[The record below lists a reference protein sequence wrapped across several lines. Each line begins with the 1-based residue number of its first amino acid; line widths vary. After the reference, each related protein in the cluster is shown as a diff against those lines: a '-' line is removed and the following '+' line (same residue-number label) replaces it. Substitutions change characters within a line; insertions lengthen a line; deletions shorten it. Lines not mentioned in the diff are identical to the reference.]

1 MSSSDKN
8 EILLAIEKLDQKI
21 DYVKED
27 LRQEMQEQLKVIPE
41 MQKQLGIMPEMQ
53 KQLGAIPEMQKQLGI
68 IPEMQKQLGIIPEMQ
83 KQLGVIPEMQREIR
97 NISRTVA
104 RMEVEH
110 GEKLAALFDA
120 FTAHSEKLDIHD
132 KRISI
137 CEKHIEHQSNQIYN
151 LNSKVQEL

>member
-1 MSSSDKN
+1 MSSSEKN
-8 EILLAIEKLDQKI
+8 EILLAIEKLNQKI
-21 DYVKED
+21 DFVKED

-41 MQKQLGIMPEMQ
+41 MR
-53 KQLGAIPEMQKQLGI
+53 KQLGI
-68 IPEMQKQLGIIPEMQ
+68 IPEMQKQLGI
-83 KQLGVIPEMQREIR
+83 IPEMQREIR

-120 FTAHSEKLDIHD
+120 FTAHSEKLDKHD

-137 CEKHIEHQSNQIYN
+137 CEKHIEHESNQIYH
-151 LNSKVQEL
+151 LNSKVQGL

>member
-27 LRQEMQEQLKVIPE
+27 LRQEMQDQLKV
-41 MQKQLGIMPEMQ
+41 
-53 KQLGAIPEMQKQLGI
+53 
-68 IPEMQKQLGIIPEMQ
+68 IPEMQ

>member
-8 EILLAIEKLDQKI
+8 EILLAIEKLNQKI
-21 DYVKED
+21 DFVKED

-41 MQKQLGIMPEMQ
+41 MQEQL
-53 KQLGAIPEMQKQLGI
+53 KVIPEI
-68 IPEMQKQLGIIPEMQ
+68 QKQLGIIPEMQ

-120 FTAHSEKLDIHD
+120 FTAHSEKLDMHE

>member
-8 EILLAIEKLDQKI
+8 EILLAIEKLNQKI
-21 DYVKED
+21 DFVKED
-27 LRQEMQEQLKVIPE
+27 LRQEMQEQLGIIPEMQEQLKVIPE
-41 MQKQLGIMPEMQ
+41 MQKQLGI
-53 KQLGAIPEMQKQLGI
+53 IPEMQKQLDI
-68 IPEMQKQLGIIPEMQ
+68 IPEIKEE
-83 KQLGVIPEMQREIR
+83 VRR
-97 NISRTVA
+97 ISRTVA

-120 FTAHSEKLDIHD
+120 FTAHSQKLDIHD

-137 CEKHIEHQSNQIYN
+137 CEKHIEHQSNQIYH